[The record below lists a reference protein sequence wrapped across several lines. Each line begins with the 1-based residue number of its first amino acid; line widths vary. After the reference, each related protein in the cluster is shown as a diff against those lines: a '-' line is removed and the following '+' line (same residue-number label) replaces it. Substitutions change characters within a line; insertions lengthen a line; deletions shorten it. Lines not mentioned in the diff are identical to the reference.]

1 MCDVVPFGGAGRA
14 DALRGRKV
22 ALIRIGSFSH
32 VNGHVLEM
40 LETHFPECEVV
51 DIDVGREVSARTAA
65 NLLATACEYGRGLLR
80 GTAGDIGTLA
90 RRNPRHCREVADH
103 VRRRARTEQFAFTL
117 QTQSLWDA
125 HTPGIP
131 HFVYTDHTHLANLRY
146 PHFDRRQLRSARWIE
161 LERSIY
167 QHAERVF
174 VTSRF
179 AERSLIDDYGCAPE
193 RVECVYSGVNV
204 DVRGVAEHSPAN
216 KTVLFVGTEWERK
229 GGPQL
234 VEAFRAVRR
243 EHPDAE
249 LAIVG
254 CAPEVDVPGCRV
266 VGPVP
271 GNGVGGY
278 YASAAVFCLPSL
290 VEPSAVALVE
300 AAAHGLPVVA
310 TDVGGTS
317 DRVLHGDTGY
327 LVPPGDVPS
336 LARALSDL
344 LSDAALRR
352 RLGEAG
358 RRLAAER
365 FTWPAVGAAMCGS
378 IRRALERHGAGR
390 RLSPVPS

>member
-1 MCDVVPFGGAGRA
+1 MCDVAPPGNAGRS

-22 ALIRIGSFSH
+22 ALLRTGSFSH

-40 LETHFPECEVV
+40 LEHHFPECEVV
-51 DIDVGREVSARTAA
+51 DIDVGLEVGARKAA
-65 NLLATACEYGRGLLR
+65 NLLATACEYGRNLLR
-80 GTAGDIGTLA
+80 GRAVPLGTAA
-90 RRNPRHCREVADH
+90 RRNPRYFREVRDY

-125 HTPGIP
+125 STPGIP
-131 HFVYTDHTHLANLRY
+131 HFVYTDHTHLSNLRY
-146 PHFDRRQLRSARWIE
+146 PHFDRRDLRSERWIA

-167 QHAERVF
+167 EHAERVF

-179 AERSLIDDYGCAPE
+179 AERSLVEDYGCAPE

-204 DVRGVAEHSPAN
+204 DVRAAAAQQPGN

-234 VEAFRAVRR
+234 VEAFRAARR
-243 EHPDAE
+243 VHPDAQLE
-249 LAIVG
+249 IVG
-254 CAPEVDVPGCRV
+254 CTPDVTAPGCRV

-271 GNGVGGY
+271 RERLSGH
-278 YASAAVFCLPSL
+278 YASAALFCLPSL

-310 TDVGGTS
+310 TDVGGTA
-317 DRVLHGDTGY
+317 DRVLHGRTGC
-327 LVPPGDVPS
+327 LVPPGDVS
-336 LARALSDL
+336 QLASALIEL
-344 LSDAALRR
+344 LGDAALRR
-352 RLGEAG
+352 RLGEEG

-378 IRRALERHGAGR
+378 IRRALERRGGSLR
-390 RLSPVPS
+390 FSPVPS